1 VKRDDFDF
9 HDRNNGPERPDS
21 MKPTRPFD
29 PTPVITID
37 GPTASGKGTV
47 AAIVAATL
55 GFHLLDSGAL
65 YRLAALASI
74 RYEVDKDDA
83 PGLAKLVE
91 ALHITFREGCAQ
103 LDGADVSGEIRQE
116 EVGNRASA
124 IAVHP
129 EVRQALVARQR
140 AFRKRPGLVADGR
153 DMGTV
158 IFPDATL
165 KVFLTASV
173 EARAARRYKQLMQKG
188 FSANMDDLLRDLRA
202 RDARDMNRSAAPLK
216 PAADAKTLDTS
227 GLSIDQAVEQII
239 GWFSEIRVVQ

>member
-9 HDRNNGPERPDS
+9 NGNNNGPEGPEL

-65 YRLAALASI
+65 YRLAALASL
-74 RYEVDKDDA
+74 RYSIETDDA
-83 PGLAKLVE
+83 AGLATLVE

-103 LDGADVSGEIRQE
+103 LDGVDVSTEIRRE

-129 EVRQALVARQR
+129 EVRQALIARQR

-173 EARAARRYKQLMQKG
+173 EARAARRHKQLMQKG
-188 FSANMDDLLRDLRA
+188 FSANMDDLLRDLRE
-202 RDARDMNRSAAPLK
+202 RDARDMNRSTAPLK

-239 GWFSEIRVVQ
+239 GWHSAVRV

>member
-1 VKRDDFDF
+1 
-9 HDRNNGPERPDS
+9 
-21 MKPTRPFD
+21 M
-29 PTPVITID
+29 ITID

-47 AAIVAATL
+47 TAIVAATL

-74 RYEVDKDDA
+74 RYDVDKDDA
-83 PGLAKLVE
+83 NGLAKLVE

-103 LDGADVSGEIRQE
+103 LDGIDVSGEIRAE
-116 EVGNRASA
+116 AVGNRASVIA
-124 IAVHP
+124 IHST
-129 EVRQALVARQR
+129 VRQALVARQR

-165 KVFLTASV
+165 KVFLIASV
-173 EARAARRYKQLMQKG
+173 EARAARRHKQLMQKG
-188 FSANMDDLLRDLRA
+188 FSANMYNLLRDLRE
-202 RDARDMNRSAAPLK
+202 RDARDMNRAAAPLK

-239 GWFSEIRVVQ
+239 GWYSEVRV